1 MASLNDLYFKL
12 ETLETLVSTL
22 KKKGDKGISLTI
34 SISDTANDYGQN
46 VSSYVSQSKD
56 DRDAKK
62 NKFYVGNGKTFW
74 TDGKITAMEKKG
86 NNSKK
91 KEALTG
97 SNDFDE
103 DKLPF

>member
-46 VSSYVSQSKD
+46 VSSYVSQSAE
-56 DRDAKK
+56 DREAKK

-74 TDGKITAMEKKG
+74 TDGKITAMEKK
-86 NNSKK
+86 SKQAK
-91 KEALTG
+91 VEVDE
-97 SNDFDE
+97 DFDS